1 MAASQTNTEQK
12 NTVQQSNENQVNN
25 LTPQEIVELAIHC
38 ENAELEAYE
47 ITKITDDFPQMTYKD
62 AFDIQWEARRRKEAR
77 GTKIVGMKMGLTSWA
92 KMAQMGV
99 EHPCYGYLADY
110 FSVPEG
116 GDIKT
121 DELIHPKIEAEI
133 AFVTKSPLKGP
144 GINIADVLRAT
155 DFVVPAVEVIDSRYK
170 DFKFDLK
177 SVIADNSSST
187 RFITG
192 GCMSKVEDVDLKTLG
207 VVMEINGEIVAT
219 GAGAAVL
226 GHPAASVAMLA
237 NMMGERGEEIPAGT
251 FIMTG
256 GITAAV
262 TVNKGDNINVR
273 YQGLG
278 TINAR
283 FV

>member
-1 MAASQTNTEQK
+1 MADSQNNTNQ
-12 NTVQQSNENQVNN
+12 ENQVNN
-25 LTPQEIVELAIHC
+25 LTQQQIEELAIHC

-133 AFVTKSPLKGP
+133 AFVTKAPLKGP
-144 GINIADVLRAT
+144 GVHIGDVLRAT
-155 DFVVPAVEVIDSRYK
+155 DFIVPAVEVIDSRYK

-192 GCMSKVEDVDLKTLG
+192 GCMAQVDEVDLKTLG

-278 TINAR
+278 SISAR

>member
-1 MAASQTNTEQK
+1 MG
-12 NTVQQSNENQVNN
+12 N
-25 LTPQEIVELAIHC
+25 LTKEQINELATYC
-38 ENAELEAYE
+38 EDAELNQQE
-47 ITKITDDFPQMTYKD
+47 ITKVTDKYPDMTYRD
-62 AFDIQWEARRRKEAR
+62 AFDVQWEVRRRKEAR
-77 GTKIVGMKMGLTSWA
+77 GHKIVGMKMGLTSWE
-92 KMAQMGV
+92 KMSQMGV

-116 GDIKT
+116 GEIKM

-133 AFVTKSPLKGP
+133 AFVTKAPLKGP
-144 GINIADVLRAT
+144 GVHIGDVLRAT
-155 DFVVPAVEVIDSRYK
+155 DFIIPAVEVIDSRYK
-170 DFKFDLK
+170 DFKFDLR
-177 SVIADNSSST
+177 SVIADNSSSS

-192 GCMSKVEDVDLKTLG
+192 GRMARLEDVDLRNLG
-207 VVMEINGEIVAT
+207 VVMEINGEVVAT

-262 TVNKGDNINVR
+262 TVNKGDSINIR
-273 YQGLG
+273 YQDLG
-278 TINAR
+278 SITAK